1 MEFETVI
8 GLEVHAQMKTRSKI
22 FCGCSTAFG
31 APPNTQTCPVCLG
44 MPGSLPVL
52 NRQVVE
58 NGIKLALA
66 VDAQINRENRFAR
79 KNYFYPDLPKGYQI
93 SQFELPIAEHG
104 RLEIEVNGEKKTIG
118 ITRAHME
125 EDAGK
130 LIHDE
135 REPKSYVD
143 LNRTG
148 TPLLEIVSEP
158 DLRSPEEAAAYLKQL
173 HAIVRCL
180 DICDGNMQEGSF
192 RCDANISLRPRGQAK
207 LGTRTELKN
216 MNSFRNVQLALEYEE
231 RRQRD
236 ILLDGGAVTQ
246 ATLLWNPDTN
256 RTEAMRGKEEAHD
269 YRYFPDPDLV
279 PVVIDEAWIER
290 LRQSLPELPKQRR
303 LRFIEQL
310 GLPDEA
316 AAILTAS
323 RELADYF
330 EQVCAAFNNPKK
342 VSNFICTELL
352 REYAPDQFSTCPFA
366 PQQIATLLKME
377 EEGTISGKIVK
388 IVFAEMI
395 AKADKANERTANTA
409 DLTLPLFDFSAT
421 LSNPAFDPEQIVKE
435 KGLVQMSDEGEL
447 LAAVQ
452 AVVAANPEQAQ
463 QYRDGKTKVMG
474 FLVGQLM
481 KQTKGKANPQMANKL
496 LAEELK

>member
-8 GLEVHAQMKTRSKI
+8 GLEIHAQMKTLSKI

-31 APPNTQTCPVCLG
+31 APPNTHTCPVCLG

-58 NGIKLALA
+58 SAIKLGLA
-66 VDAQINRENRFAR
+66 TGSTLNRENRFAR

-93 SQFELPIAEHG
+93 SQFELPICEHG
-104 RLEIEVNGEKKTIG
+104 RVEIEVDGRSRTIG
-118 ITRAHME
+118 ITRIHME

-130 LIHDE
+130 LVHDE
-135 REPKSYVD
+135 REPVSYVD

-158 DLRSPEEAAAYLKQL
+158 DLRSPTEAAAYLRKL
-173 HAIVRCL
+173 HAIVRYL

-192 RCDANISLRPRGQAK
+192 RCDANISLRPKGQDK

-236 ILLDGGAVTQ
+236 LLLDGGEVVQ
-246 ATLLWNPDTN
+246 QTLLWDPDRG
-256 RTEAMRGKEEAHD
+256 RTEPMRGKEEAHD

-290 LRQSLPELPKQRR
+290 VRAGLPELPDARRQR
-303 LRFIEQL
+303 FAA
-310 GLPDEA
+310 GFDLPAEA
-316 AAILTAS
+316 ADLLTGS

-330 EQVCAAFNNPKK
+330 EAALASFANARKLA
-342 VSNFICTELL
+342 NFIGTELL
-352 REYAPDQFSTCPFA
+352 RDYGPERINECPVRPGQLA
-366 PQQIATLLKME
+366 DLLQMTE
-377 EEGTISGKIVK
+377 DGRISGKIAK
-388 IVFAEMI
+388 TVFAEM
-395 AKADKANERTANTA
+395 
-409 DLTLPLFDFSAT
+409 LTTGHD
-421 LSNPAFDPEQIVKE
+421 PAQIVKE
-435 KGLVQMSDEGEL
+435 RGLVQMSDEGEL
-447 LAAVQ
+447 AALV
-452 AVVAANPEQAQ
+452 AEIVAANPAQAQ
-463 QYRDGKTKVMG
+463 QFREGKTKVLG
-474 FLVGQLM
+474 FFVGQLM
-481 KQTKGKANPQMANKL
+481 QKTRGQANPQLANQL
-496 LAEELK
+496 FTRELTGQG

>member
-8 GLEVHAQMKTRSKI
+8 GLEIHAQMKTLSKI

-31 APPNTQTCPVCLG
+31 APPNTHTCPVCLG

-58 NGIKLALA
+58 SAIKLGLA
-66 VDAQINRENRFAR
+66 TGSTLNRENRFAR

-93 SQFELPIAEHG
+93 SQFELPICEHG
-104 RLEIEVNGEKKTIG
+104 RVEIEVDGRSRTIG
-118 ITRAHME
+118 ITRIHME

-130 LIHDE
+130 LVHDE
-135 REPKSYVD
+135 REPVSYVD

-158 DLRSPEEAAAYLKQL
+158 DLRSPTEAAAYLRKL
-173 HAIVRCL
+173 HAIVRYL

-192 RCDANISLRPRGQAK
+192 RCDANISLRPKGQDK

-236 ILLDGGAVTQ
+236 LLLDGGEVVQ
-246 ATLLWNPDTN
+246 QTLLWDPDRG
-256 RTEAMRGKEEAHD
+256 RTEPMRGKEEAHD

-290 LRQSLPELPKQRR
+290 VRAGLPELPDARRQR
-303 LRFIEQL
+303 FAAEFD
-310 GLPDEA
+310 LPAEA
-316 AAILTAS
+316 ADLLTGS

-330 EQVCAAFNNPKK
+330 EAALASFANARKLA
-342 VSNFICTELL
+342 NFIGTELL
-352 REYAPDQFSTCPFA
+352 RDYGPERIGACPVRPGQLA
-366 PQQIATLLKME
+366 DLLQMTE
-377 EEGTISGKIVK
+377 DGRISGKIAK
-388 IVFAEMI
+388 TVFAEM
-395 AKADKANERTANTA
+395 
-409 DLTLPLFDFSAT
+409 LTTGHD
-421 LSNPAFDPEQIVKE
+421 PAQIVKE
-435 KGLVQMSDEGEL
+435 RGLVQMSDEGEL
-447 LAAVQ
+447 AALI
-452 AVVAANPEQAQ
+452 AEIVAANPAQAEQF
-463 QYRDGKTKVMG
+463 REGKTKVLG
-474 FLVGQLM
+474 FFVGQLM
-481 KQTKGKANPQMANKL
+481 QKTRGQANPQLANQL
-496 LAEELK
+496 FTRELTGQG